1 MFQNAERRTTDERDT
16 DHQIGFRHFL
26 IRGFCRFTAD
36 RFQAVLQISGAGEK
50 VHRENDRN
58 GRAVHMGYPRRRK
71 FSRLPT
77 GRSLH
82 RKRENI

>member
-1 MFQNAERRTTDERDT
+1 MFQDAERRRTDERDT

-26 IRGFCRFTAD
+26 VRGFRRFAAD

-50 VHRENDRN
+50 VHRENGRN

-71 FSRLPT
+71 FSRMPA
-77 GRSLH
+77 GGSLH
-82 RKRENI
+82 RKRKNI